1 MDSSPRGE
9 GGKGLLRAGVALAG
23 EQVAGRDDR
32 AVAAPAQPPRDEQL
46 QSRQLLHKLESEVRN
61 LEMCAVVPL
70 AAARQS
76 EVPRTW
82 CYNEDPPVPAGHQK
96 PLEVGDSRSE
106 SDLVN
111 HHEFPLDVVEAIFQ
125 LGDSRNLTVL
135 VCTTEAGIIQ
145 AVNHNRRLF
154 W

>member
-1 MDSSPRGE
+1 MDGSPRGE

-61 LEMCAVVPL
+61 LEVCAVVPL

-76 EVPRTW
+76 EVPYLSYRYRVQFYL
-82 CYNEDPPVPAGHQK
+82 CLQI
-96 PLEVGDSRSE
+96 
-106 SDLVN
+106 
-111 HHEFPLDVVEAIFQ
+111 DVE
-125 LGDSRNLTVL
+125 NNTV
-135 VCTTEAGIIQ
+135 
-145 AVNHNRRLF
+145 R
-154 W
+154 